1 MSIAPQTIENE
12 IVNGLNLLQES
23 GRFVSKDSLQWRKL
37 ERATRDLIKADAA
50 KGWTVMGMVH
60 ASVGDINEAVDCFN
74 KASNLWMDDT
84 SIFNILGTY
93 EKLGLY
99 TTALKLYSEFGGPE
113 RGVFQEVFA
122 FGMSKSAFQLT
133 SRFIDAAKRVKIEM
147 NESSIRSAEKSAK
160 ILRGFNISDEDV
172 AKHLDAAGVVLRDKK
187 MLNIREPEI
196 LATDIEGEMIGVT
209 MIIPIE
215 CDPSEVFSYNVALA
229 KKEEEA
235 GVRKH
240 PAFDVVFAAL

>member
-1 MSIAPQTIENE
+1 VPFVRFGSLLMLQFHHQHVFEMQRHEHMPFHTI
-12 IVNGLNLLQES
+12 L
-23 GRFVSKDSLQWRKL
+23 RYPPK
-37 ERATRDLIKADAA
+37 
-50 KGWTVMGMVH
+50 
-60 ASVGDINEAVDCFN
+60 
-74 KASNLWMDDT
+74 
-84 SIFNILGTY
+84 
-93 EKLGLY
+93 
-99 TTALKLYSEFGGPE
+99 
-113 RGVFQEVFA
+113 
-122 FGMSKSAFQLT
+122 
-133 SRFIDAAKRVKIEM
+133 
-147 NESSIRSAEKSAK
+147 AK